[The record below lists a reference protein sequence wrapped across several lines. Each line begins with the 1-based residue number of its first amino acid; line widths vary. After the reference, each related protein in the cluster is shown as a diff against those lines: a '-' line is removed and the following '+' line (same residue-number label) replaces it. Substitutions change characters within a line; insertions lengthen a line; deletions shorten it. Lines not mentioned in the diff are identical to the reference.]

1 MVPFFDIFVNNLLL
15 SNLIF
20 ATGMDVKYCVIFVYF
35 IFVSCFPFPHQWVET
50 FTCLMTF
57 QGSSS
62 INDFFISLIIFIIQV
77 ILFNDFMTYLQIYGS
92 SFLLHVKSLF
102 WFNENQ
108 SLEKHMGIVTL
119 LLLVSSKG
127 NFMIFEHTILF
138 LNWFPNSS
146 SLQLGIA
153 GVGGETDKP
162 KTSLTL
168 STLTL
173 FDNTGSPRI

>member
-1 MVPFFDIFVNNLLL
+1 
-15 SNLIF
+15 
-20 ATGMDVKYCVIFVYF
+20 MDVKYCVIFAYF

-57 QGSSS
+57 QVSSS
-62 INDFFISLIIFIIQV
+62 INDFFISLVIFIIQV

-108 SLEKHMGIVTL
+108 SLERHMGIVTF

-127 NFMIFEHTILF
+127 HFMIFEHTILF

-153 GVGGETDKP
+153 GGGGWKKQTNKKLP
-162 KTSLTL
+162 WRCQHSHFLT
-168 STLTL
+168 TL
-173 FDNTGSPRI
+173 GVPESKMYY